1 MFTPKEIENALITLF
16 DLFDP
21 EMIATL
27 DKGKHKNNN
36 KMDCQPYRKRR
47 PATQRGG
54 VFAWQGKEENVPRD
68 GAEIRFLFRLHLKK

>member
-1 MFTPKEIENALITLF
+1 MDNYTYFVH
-16 DLFDP
+16 
-21 EMIATL
+21 EMSSTEDKTAMLATL

-47 PATQRGG
+47 PATQKGG
-54 VFAWQGKEENVPRD
+54 VFAWQGKEKNVPRD